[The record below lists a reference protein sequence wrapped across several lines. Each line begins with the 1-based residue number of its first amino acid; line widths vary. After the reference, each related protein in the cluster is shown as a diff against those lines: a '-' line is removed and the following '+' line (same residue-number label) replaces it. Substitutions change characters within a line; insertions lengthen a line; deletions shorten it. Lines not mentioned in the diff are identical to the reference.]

1 MSIHFRGGEL
11 QQKGKGIGG
20 FFRAVGSVLKPF
32 LMSIGRTA
40 ISAAK
45 SNTGRAIGKAISEQA
60 LDSALNMTRDVL
72 AGNSLKNS
80 FEQETSELKTKA
92 VNAINNF
99 KKRKRQTG
107 QGVKVKRA
115 KRVKT
120 NYNHMK
126 CFFG

>member
-20 FFRAVGSVLKPF
+20 FFRAFSSILKPF
-32 LMSIGRTA
+32 LKTVGRSV

-45 SNTGRAIGKAISEQA
+45 SNTGRAVGKAISEQA

-72 AGNSLKNS
+72 AGNSLKDS
-80 FEQETSELKTKA
+80 FENETSELKSKA
-92 VNAINNF
+92 INAINNI

-107 QGVKVKRA
+107 HGVKVK
-115 KRVKT
+115 KRKRLKT
-120 NYNHMK
+120 KFDDMK
-126 CFFG
+126 QFFV

>member
-1 MSIHFRGGEL
+1 MPIHFRGGEL

-20 FFRAVGSVLKPF
+20 FFRAISSVLKPF
-32 LMSIGRTA
+32 LMPVGRTA
-40 ISAAK
+40 MSAAK
-45 SNTGRAIGKAISEQA
+45 SNTGKAIQKVISEQA

-92 VNAINNF
+92 VDAINKF

-107 QGVKVKRA
+107 KGVKVNRA
-115 KRVKT
+115 KRLKT
-120 NYNHMK
+120 KLDQMK
-126 CFFG
+126 CFYG